1 MRAALLLVA
10 LLATAAAAPLRVEG
24 SGPVVVL
31 ESGQGGGDAAEW
43 DEVARRLRPCM
54 TVLRHDRVAG
64 YGDEPAIHAAD
75 VSARLVAA
83 LDGEGFTAPVIIV
96 AHSLGGIFALDMAGR
111 FPARVRGLV
120 LVDATSPLEP
130 PGAFA
135 PATPWAPGSAE
146 AREEEGLAASI
157 AALPPLPDIPLWV
170 LAATDHGV
178 DAATEALWQQVQRDT
193 AALSPRGRF
202 RQVAGGHGLH
212 REAPG
217 EVAGA
222 VLAIAGLACPR

>member
-1 MRAALLLVA
+1 MRGLLLAAALLLG
-10 LLATAAAAPLRVEG
+10 AAAAPLRIEG
-24 SGPVVVL
+24 AGPAVVL
-31 ESGQGGGDAAEW
+31 ESGQGGGDPAQW

-54 TVLRHDRVAG
+54 TVIRHDRVGA

-75 VSARLVAA
+75 ASARLLAA
-83 LDGEGFTAPVIIV
+83 LDAEGLSAPVIIA
-96 AHSLGGIFALDMAGR
+96 AHSLGGIFALDFAGR
-111 FPARVRGLV
+111 FPTRVRGLV
-120 LVDATSPLEP
+120 LVDAASPLEP

-135 PATPWAPGSAE
+135 PPQPFAPGSVE
-146 AREEEGLAASI
+146 AREEEGLPASI
-157 AALPPLPDIPLWV
+157 AALPALPDIPLEV
-170 LAATDHGV
+170 LAATGHGV

-202 RQVAGGHGLH
+202 RRVEGGHALH
-212 REAPG
+212 EEAPG